1 MAENVINI
9 STVLKRKLKDGKE
22 YSKLIPRVSCKTTP
36 LGDGDTF
43 FTVDR
48 MQDWIE
54 KFRHQTAKLALQL
67 EGRTVEE
74 TVNNIYNFLY
84 NHIQYTAD
92 GPLQQLRSPACTWMQ
107 RKQGT
112 DCKSFSV
119 FASCILSNLGIKH
132 AIRQVRQSYFYPEEF
147 THVYVVVPK
156 DQSKE
161 NYDNAPTFVLD
172 ATKHENI
179 EVNYLEKVDLYMNKL
194 KHVGLNAPQDERTA
208 NIVNNFNTFCQ
219 FLIENGIPVATVD
232 AMRSRVSAFT
242 SKGQDPSFQILDN
255 GIFISGEYFPLN
267 FKEDKAYQDGLGI
280 AVTAAVTAGKKLL
293 DMLPGDFFGSTFG
306 AVFADGFD
314 LSCWNSSYSVSKG
327 QADVSI
333 DLPYLAGKYSGLD
346 KGVTTESLNKFLN
359 GVEGYIANTKN
370 GQKSKYAK
378 CTREG
383 YAEVQK
389 SAEAAR
395 DGILGQLKNSV
406 KLNPTGSKQ
415 GYIRTTEMPSKP
427 NGVWEW
433 GQASDNRYSYQSYRV
448 EGKTQVSTPTAPTTT
463 TGGNTNQ
470 YPQTTGGDNYQPTG
484 NQQQN
489 VNGSGDPQKSGGSN
503 TGLIVGGVALAALPL
518 FFMMKKGS
526 VAANTP
532 VKKAPAKK
540 AKK

>member
-1 MAENVINI
+1 MAKNVINI

-54 KFRHQTAKLALQL
+54 KFRHQTAKLAVRL

-92 GPLQQLRSPACTWMQ
+92 GSLQQLRSPACTWMQ
-107 RKQGT
+107 RKKGT
-112 DCKSFSV
+112 DCKSYSV

-161 NYDNAPTFVLD
+161 NYDNTAPTFVLD
-172 ATKHENI
+172 ATKHENT

-208 NIVNNFNTFCQ
+208 NIVNNFEEFCQ
-219 FLIENGIPVATVD
+219 HLLKVGVPVSVVNS
-232 AMRSRVSAFT
+232 MRERVSQFT
-242 SKGQDPSFQILDN
+242 SQGKDPKFKIIDR
-255 GIFISGEYFPLN
+255 GIEIEGKLFVLN
-267 FKEDKAYQDGLGI
+267 FSNNKKYQEGLGL
-280 AVTAAVTAGKKLL
+280 VDPVSVSGYAAAGKALL
-293 DMLPGDFFGSTFG
+293 AMLPADFFGNTFG
-306 AVFADGFD
+306 SIFANGFD
-314 LSCWNSSYSVSKG
+314 LSCWNASYSESKASAALQEDIPFLVNDYANLG
-327 QADVSI
+327 NS
-333 DLPYLAGKYSGLD
+333 P
-346 KGVTTESLNKFLN
+346 TEANLNKFLN
-359 GVEGYIANTKN
+359 GIAGYIADSQN
-370 GQKSKYAK
+370 GQKSKFAK
-378 CTREG
+378 CTRKG
-383 YAEVQK
+383 YALRQQGSETARETVLNTFK
-389 SAEAAR
+389 STYNLIPN
-395 DGILGQLKNSV
+395 GKKPGHV
-406 KLNPTGSKQ
+406 KVK
-415 GYIRTTEMPSKP
+415 MPSYD
-427 NGVWEW
+427 GRMYEW
-433 GQASDNRYSYQSYRV
+433 GHTSTSVYEYDSYRL
-448 EGKTQVSTPTAPTTT
+448 EEKRQTSMPNPS
-463 TGGNTNQ
+463 TGGSGN
-470 YPQTTGGDNYQPTG
+470 PQ
-484 NQQQN
+484 
-489 VNGSGDPQKSGGSN
+489 QKSGGSN
-503 TGLIVGGVALAALPL
+503 TGLIIGGVALAALPL